1 MNNSF
6 ENNNVTN
13 NNIIATF
20 KTPQKINNVN
30 TIGSVIKESPKKL
43 MEK

>member
-6 ENNNVTN
+6 ENNNVT

-30 TIGSVIKESPKKL
+30 TIGSVVKESPKKL